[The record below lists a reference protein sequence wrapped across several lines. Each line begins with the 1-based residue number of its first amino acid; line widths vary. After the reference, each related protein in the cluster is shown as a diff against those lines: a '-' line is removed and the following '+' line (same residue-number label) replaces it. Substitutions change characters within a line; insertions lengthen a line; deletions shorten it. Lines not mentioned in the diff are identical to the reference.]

1 MCWRFQHNLQPHS
14 TVFVLDNL
22 EGDCVP
28 RRTLPK
34 WVSVSLRAEALSPQ
48 NPASGS
54 GHGAGCGRAGGQGW
68 CPPAHF
74 PPSLHPASSL
84 PVPPNRSVGEASP
97 GDLLLPGLLWLSLW
111 TAPLPS
117 DSSSWDGVCVKH
129 GMGLALKVPSWD
141 SDNSRED
148 TVICGFSLCPL
159 CHMPGI
165 IMAHH

>member
-1 MCWRFQHNLQPHS
+1 MFPLQSFSLGLCLQERLLDPAFCIHRRFQHNLQPHS

-117 DSSSWDGVCVKH
+117 DSSSWDGGAPAPH
-129 GMGLALKVPSWD
+129 G
-141 SDNSRED
+141 
-148 TVICGFSLCPL
+148 ICAGSGVSP
-159 CHMPGI
+159 P
-165 IMAHH
+165 AP